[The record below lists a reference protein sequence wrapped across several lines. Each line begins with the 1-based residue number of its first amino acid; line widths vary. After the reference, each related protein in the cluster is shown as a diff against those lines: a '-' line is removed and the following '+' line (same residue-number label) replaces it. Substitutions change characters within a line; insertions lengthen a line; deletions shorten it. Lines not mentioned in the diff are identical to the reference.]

1 MILTRVILG
10 ELLGRKFDY
19 SGFRENR
26 EMLGE
31 KWVVVVWEWGLREG
45 LGVFSI

>member
-1 MILTRVILG
+1 MTLTRAISG
-10 ELLGRKFDY
+10 ESLGRKLDY

-26 EMLGE
+26 EMSGE
-31 KWVVVVWEWGLREG
+31 KWVVVVWEWGSREG